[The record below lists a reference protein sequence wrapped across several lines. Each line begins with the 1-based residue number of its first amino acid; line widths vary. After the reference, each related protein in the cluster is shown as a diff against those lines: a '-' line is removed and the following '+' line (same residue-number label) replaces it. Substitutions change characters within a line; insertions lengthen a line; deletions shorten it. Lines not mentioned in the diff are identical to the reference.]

1 VQNELSASG
10 ELLDHKELALD
21 NAKIVR
27 TERRIFVITN
37 GPFAGDKE
45 ILGGYYL
52 VDCVSLERATEIA
65 GRFLEAEF
73 APIEVR
79 RLSGDTSW
87 DTGAPT
93 VEPKGV
99 AAAGDTEDRGADI
112 RLGSARTAT
121 AFYNG
126 CELQR

>member
-27 TERRIFVITN
+27 TARRIPVVTN
-37 GPFAGDKE
+37 GPFAGAKE
-45 ILGGYYL
+45 ILGRYYL
-52 VDCVSLERATEIA
+52 VDCVNLERATEIA

-93 VEPKGV
+93 V
-99 AAAGDTEDRGADI
+99 
-112 RLGSARTAT
+112 
-121 AFYNG
+121 
-126 CELQR
+126 

>member
-1 VQNELSASG
+1 MKYMLMIYGNKAGWDSLTQNVIDEIGRTHRAVQNELSASG

-27 TERRIFVITN
+27 TERRIPVITN
-37 GPFAGDKE
+37 GPFAGGKE

-93 VEPKGV
+93 V
-99 AAAGDTEDRGADI
+99 
-112 RLGSARTAT
+112 
-121 AFYNG
+121 
-126 CELQR
+126 